1 MVYFE
6 SRGVHL
12 VVPHALQVGGLTA
25 GLARRDEEVAAVL
38 HHQRHH
44 VEVGSI
50 RLEGSHALVG
60 LQAGISR
67 LWQRQADAVGLLLVL
82 FDMIGQQLLVG
93 LALDTGQ
100 RLVVLLHRRAADVL
114 VVHEVG
120 GSGDIERR
128 GGGIVDGQL
137 VNATFHFAVGL
148 DHDAALGL
156 QSGLDALLL
165 HAFDDGSQF
174 IDFPADALMLGN
186 GKHLFLQLG
195 GEINIE
201 LQLAFLRSLQLHD
214 DDVVGLRG
222 KDGALV
228 LHTFIY
234 IRCGGGGVAEV
245 QRPLIFLHVLMA

>member
-1 MVYFE
+1 M
-6 SRGVHL
+6 SRSEASVSK
-12 VVPHALQVGGLTA
+12 
-25 GLARRDEEVAAVL
+25 AAT
-38 HHQRHH
+38 
-44 VEVGSI
+44 
-50 RLEGSHALVG
+50 RLSV
-60 LQAGISR
+60 SKP
-67 LWQRQADAVGLLLVL
+67 WQRQADAVVLLLVL
-82 FDMIGQQLLVG
+82 LDVVGQQLLVG
-93 LALDTGQ
+93 FSLDTGQ

-137 VNATFHFAVGL
+137 VNATFHFTVGF

-165 HAFDDGSQF
+165 HAFDNSSQF
-174 IDFPADALMLGN
+174 IDFSADALMLGN
-186 GKHLFLQLG
+186 GKHILLQLG